1 MPVSILTAEIVLLR
15 NHKRQKH
22 EQFGNIYRAI
32 FAIKPHE
39 ILVLK
44 NAYPSGDIDLMVYN
58 LYELIEEK
66 IRIINEK

>member
-1 MPVSILTAEIVLLR
+1 MPVSILTAEIVILR
-15 NHKRQKH
+15 THKRQKH

-44 NAYPSGDIDLMVYN
+44 NAYPSGEIDHMVYD
-58 LYELIEEK
+58 LYEFTEEE
-66 IRIINEK
+66 IAIVD

>member
-15 NHKRQKH
+15 THKRQKH
-22 EQFGNIYRAI
+22 EQLGNIYRAI

-44 NAYPSGDIDLMVYN
+44 KADPAADTSTL
-58 LYELIEEK
+58 
-66 IRIINEK
+66 